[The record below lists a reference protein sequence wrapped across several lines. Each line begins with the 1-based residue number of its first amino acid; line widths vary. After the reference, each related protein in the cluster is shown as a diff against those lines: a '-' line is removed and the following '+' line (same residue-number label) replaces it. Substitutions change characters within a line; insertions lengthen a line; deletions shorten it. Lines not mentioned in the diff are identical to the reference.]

1 MDINRRERSIPCET
15 ARAIAGALGL
25 FAIAAAG
32 DVATRASSRTER
44 VVYIGTYTGEAS
56 KGIYAFRF
64 DDSSGGLTPIGLVAE
79 TPSPS
84 FLASSRNGRF
94 VFAVNELQSFGGAA
108 SGSVTS
114 FAVDPVTAKLT
125 EINAQ
130 PSRGAGPC
138 HLALDR
144 TGRYLAV
151 ANYSGG
157 NFALFPVGAD
167 GRLQPATSVVAGEE
181 SASDASQPITR
192 LGHAVGF
199 DAGNR
204 FLVTAD
210 KGLSRLLVY
219 RFDASTGA
227 LAPNQPRSAALPPG
241 SGPRHFAFHPN
252 GKWLFTI
259 TEQAATITTF
269 SWDQK
274 SGSLTASSNVPT
286 RPAGVTTGSTAEI
299 AVHPTGRFVYGSN
312 RGHDSIAVFS
322 VGADG
327 ALTLVEHELTRG
339 QTPRNFA
346 LDPTGR
352 WLIAANQRSNTL
364 AVFSI
369 DQTTGALTP
378 VGPLTSVGSPVCV
391 LFME

>member
-1 MDINRRERSIPCET
+1 MRIVACI
-15 ARAIAGALGL
+15 LGL
-25 FAIAAAG
+25 FTIAAA
-32 DVATRASSRTER
+32 VETATRALSPVQR
-44 VVYIGTYTGEAS
+44 VVYVGTYTGEAS

-84 FLASSRNGRF
+84 FLASSTNGRF

-114 FAVDPVTAKLT
+114 FAVDPATAKLT
-125 EINAQ
+125 EINVQ

-138 HLALDR
+138 HLVLDR

-151 ANYSGG
+151 ANYGGG

-167 GRLQPATSVVAGEE
+167 GRLQPATSVVAGEGSE
-181 SASDASQPITR
+181 PGPSKP

-199 DAGNR
+199 DADNR
-204 FLVTAD
+204 FLVAAD
-210 KGLSRLLVY
+210 KGLNRMLVY
-219 RFDASTGA
+219 RFDASNGRLT
-227 LAPNQPRSAALPPG
+227 PNQPPSAALPPG

-252 GKWLFTI
+252 GRWLFTI
-259 TEQAATITTF
+259 SEQAATITTF

-274 SGSLTASSNVPT
+274 SGGLTALGSVPT

-299 AVHPTGRFVYGSN
+299 AVHPSGRFVYGSN
-312 RGHDSIAVFS
+312 RGHDSIAAFS
-322 VGADG
+322 VGTDG
-327 ALTLVEHELTRG
+327 ALTLVEYEPTRG

-369 DQTTGALTP
+369 DQITGALSP
-378 VGPLTSVGSPVCV
+378 AGALSSVGSPVSII
-391 LFME
+391 FME

>member
-1 MDINRRERSIPCET
+1 VKGFISCVFT
-15 ARAIAGALGL
+15 LSTLVAGD
-25 FAIAAAG
+25 IAARLPTLA
-32 DVATRASSRTER
+32 ER
-44 VVYIGTYTGEAS
+44 LVYIGTYTGETS

-64 DDSSGGLTPIGLVAE
+64 DDSSGGLTPLGLVVE

-84 FLASSRNGRF
+84 FLTSSANGRF
-94 VFAVNELQSFGGAA
+94 VFAVNELQTFGGAA
-108 SGSVTS
+108 GGSVTS
-114 FAVDPVTAKLT
+114 FAVDPASAKLT
-125 EINAQ
+125 EISVQ

-151 ANYSGG
+151 ANYGGG
-157 NFALFPVGAD
+157 NYSLFPVGAD
-167 GRLQPATSVVAGEE
+167 GRLQPAASVVAGEGSE
-181 SASDASQPITR
+181 AGAKA

-210 KGLSRLLVY
+210 KGLNKMLVY
-219 RFDASTGA
+219 RFDVSTGA
-227 LAPNQPRSAALPPG
+227 LTPNQPPAAGLPTG

-252 GKWLFTI
+252 GRWLFTI
-259 TEQAATITTF
+259 SEQAATITSF
-269 SWDQK
+269 LWDQK
-274 SGSLTASSNVPT
+274 SGTLTASGSVPT
-286 RPAGVTTGSTAEI
+286 RPEGVTTGSTAEI
-299 AVHPTGRFVYGSN
+299 AVHPSGRFVYGSN

-322 VGADG
+322 VGIDG
-327 ALTLVEHELTRG
+327 ELTFVEHESTRG

-346 LDPTGR
+346 LDPSGR
-352 WLIAANQRSNTL
+352 WLIAANQRSGTL

-369 DQTTGALTP
+369 DQTSGALSP
-378 VGPLTSVGSPVCV
+378 VGPLATVGSPVSI